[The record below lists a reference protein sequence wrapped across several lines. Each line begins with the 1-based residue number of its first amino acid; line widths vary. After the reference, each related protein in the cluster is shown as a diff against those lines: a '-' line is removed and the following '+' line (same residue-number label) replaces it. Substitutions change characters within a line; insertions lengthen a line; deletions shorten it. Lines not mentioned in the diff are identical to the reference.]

1 MSSAFT
7 SEAILTAHRILV
19 LSKHVETYWN
29 LKSGMQMQF
38 LLFYLLQW
46 AAKSV
51 FQGSMC
57 D

>member
-46 AAKSV
+46 AAKSI